1 MDFTK
6 ELSMTL
12 TLTPEIQK
20 YIELQIAS
28 GAYRDEEELLTEAV
42 RALRA
47 REERSERRAAL
58 VADLEQGIQS
68 LEKGLGKETSAKQIL
83 SGTIRG

>member
-1 MDFTK
+1 M
-6 ELSMTL
+6 SL
-12 TLTPEIQK
+12 TFAPEIK
-20 YIELQIAS
+20 LYIEHQIAS
-28 GAYRDEEELLTEAV
+28 GAYRDEGELLTEAI

-68 LEKGLGKETSAKQIL
+68 LDQGLSKMTSARQIL
-83 SGTIRG
+83 AGTIRG

>member
-1 MDFTK
+1 
-6 ELSMTL
+6 MTL
-12 TLTPEIQK
+12 TLTPEIQR
-20 YIELQIAS
+20 YIEQQIAS
-28 GAYRDEEELLTEAV
+28 GAYRDECELLTEAV

-58 VADLEQGIQS
+58 VADLELGIQS
-68 LEKGLGKETSAKQIL
+68 LNQGKGKETTAKQIL

>member
-1 MDFTK
+1 MALTK

-28 GAYRDEEELLTEAV
+28 GAYRDEGELLTEAV

>member
-1 MDFTK
+1 
-6 ELSMTL
+6 MTL

-28 GAYRDEEELLTEAV
+28 GAYRDEGELLTEAV

>member
-1 MDFTK
+1 
-6 ELSMTL
+6 MTL

-68 LEKGLGKETSAKQIL
+68 LEKGLGKETSAKEIL

>member
-1 MDFTK
+1 
-6 ELSMTL
+6 MTL